1 MEINSITPLKGAND
15 ISASINKVQQRIK
28 AIQDKFNIKIAGS
41 EDFAQIYD
49 KKIAADNQISN
60 TQSLFTMKNGTD
72 KNQTVDNSGSS
83 SARSTDEISKYI
95 TDAAQKYGVDAKLLS
110 AVAETE
116 SGYNQDAVSG
126 AGAVGVMQLM
136 PNTAE
141 GLGVT
146 DIHDAKQNIEGGAK
160 YLKQLLNDFNGNV
173 RKAVAA
179 YNAGPQA
186 VKKYNDVPPYA
197 ETQNYVSHV
206 LDLYK

>member
-1 MEINSITPLKGAND
+1 MKINSITPLKGAND

-60 TQSLFTMKNGTD
+60 TQNLFTMKNGTD
-72 KNQTVDNSGSS
+72 KNQTVDNSESS

-116 SGYNQDAVSG
+116 SGYKQDSVSG

-141 GLGVT
+141 ELGVT
-146 DIHDAKQNIEGGAK
+146 DIHDVKQNIEGGAK

-206 LDLYK
+206 LDLYN

>member
-1 MEINSITPLKGAND
+1 MKINSITPLKGAND

-60 TQSLFTMKNGTD
+60 TQNLFTMKNGTD
-72 KNQTVDNSGSS
+72 KNQTVDNSESS

-116 SGYNQDAVSG
+116 SGYKQDAVSG

-141 GLGVT
+141 ELGVT
-146 DIHDAKQNIEGGAK
+146 DIHDVKQNIEGGAK

-206 LDLYK
+206 LDLYN